1 MKTSATLKL
10 VAAAALV
17 AAGGAA
23 QAQQITLKVHHF
35 LPSTSSS
42 QVKLIQPWCDKIQKE
57 SKDRRSLVVSCGLQH
72 SQSALE

>member
-1 MKTSATLKL
+1 
-10 VAAAALV
+10 V

-57 SKDRRSLVVSCGLQH
+57 SKDRL
-72 SQSALE
+72 